1 MRDHVARLREMAAY
15 ASWIAMSYSETAP
28 HVSVKYERNSVALT
42 AGAEALERVAVLERE
57 LAEARKQ
64 NEANLDRMDKAILE
78 AQRGEKKAIATVEQL
93 RVELAE
99 ARKDSARYQ
108 YIKSH
113 ASITHCEGGWWGYF
127 DLVRIG
133 AYDITP
139 LAKYKGKDFDH
150 RKDFD
155 AAIDAAM
162 EGKNETTKTAT

>member
-1 MRDHVARLREMAAY
+1 MSQNDHAARLREMAAY

-99 ARKDSARYQ
+99 ARKDVARLDWVIRNFEEVNFDGWFDYADTEALDANEENETLAAWRK
-108 YIKSH
+108 YI
-113 ASITHCEGGWWGYF
+113 
-127 DLVRIG
+127 DV
-133 AYDITP
+133 
-139 LAKYKGKDFDH
+139 
-150 RKDFD
+150 
-155 AAIDAAM
+155 AM
-162 EGKNETTKTAT
+162 EEN